1 MNLSNCALPS
11 IPKCCSTN
19 CDKWTKEYKKV
30 YFGHFRFNDA
40 LHSKLSNVVKMDVE
54 KAQRRKNKI
63 RVTLTTGII
72 IDVIMG
78 TIEDAKTAKKLI
90 TETIV
95 FSYD

>member
-1 MNLSNCALPS
+1 
-11 IPKCCSTN
+11 
-19 CDKWTKEYKKV
+19 
-30 YFGHFRFNDA
+30 
-40 LHSKLSNVVKMDVE
+40 MDVE

-95 FSYD
+95 FSYY